1 MVPRMNQSQT
11 CEPPQW
17 HARLGAT
24 PMSEQLSPIP
34 WLDVLLIVALVAIN
48 GVLSMSELAIV
59 SSREA
64 RLKALAKSGSR
75 GAQCSLDLASDPGR
89 FLSTVQS
96 GITLISIIAG
106 AFSGASL
113 GEPTAQRIQL
123 TGLDP
128 ETAHTVGFGVVIV
141 LTTFATLVVGEIVP
155 KQVALR
161 SPEPI
166 AVAMS
171 RPMLWLSKITA
182 PFVWLLNTS
191 SSLIFRALG
200 LDRESKNQ
208 VTAEELHLVVA
219 EAQTAGVLEED
230 ERAMI
235 SGIVRLADRPVR
247 EVMTPR
253 TEVDWID
260 LGSSPDEV
268 RQALLNTAHN
278 RLPVAQ
284 GSIENIVGVIQTRDV
299 LACMLEGRAI
309 DLNRLCRK
317 APVIPDLMDAM
328 DALVV
333 LRSAEVPL
341 ALVHD
346 EYGHLEGIVTPGSI
360 LAALAGTFAH
370 DVEQGE
376 EPPLVERDDGSW
388 LVSGAASA
396 DLLSDRLGVRMP
408 HDRDYSTVAGFA
420 LSVLKH
426 LPDTGEVFK
435 HDGWSFEIVD
445 MDGRKIDTLIASRP
459 RKRGAESEAEAVG

>member
-1 MVPRMNQSQT
+1 
-11 CEPPQW
+11 
-17 HARLGAT
+17 
-24 PMSEQLSPIP
+24 MSDHFLPFP
-34 WLDVLLIVALVAIN
+34 WIDVFIILALIAVN
-48 GVLSMSELAIV
+48 GILAMSELAIV

-64 RLKALAKSGSR
+64 RLKAMARAGSR

-113 GEPTAQRIQL
+113 GEPVAERIQL
-123 TGLDP
+123 LGLDP

-166 AVAMS
+166 AVVMS

-191 SSLIFRALG
+191 SSLIFRAFG
-200 LDRESKNQ
+200 LDKESKNH

-260 LGSSPDEV
+260 AGSTPDEV
-268 RQALLNTAHN
+268 HAALLETAHN
-278 RLPVAQ
+278 RLPVAE

-299 LACMLEGRAI
+299 LACMLEGRPI
-309 DLNRLCRK
+309 DLNRLCRT

-328 DALVV
+328 DALAV
-333 LRSAEVPL
+333 LRSADVPL

-370 DVEQGE
+370 DVEKGE
-376 EPPLVERDDGSW
+376 EPPLVEREDGSW

-396 DLLSDRLGVRMP
+396 DLLSDRLGIRMP
-408 HDRDYSTVAGFA
+408 DDRDYSTVAGFA

-426 LPDTGEVFK
+426 LPETGETFK

-445 MDGRKIDTLIASRP
+445 MDGRKIDKLIASRA
-459 RKRGAESEAEAVG
+459 RKRKAETEVEAVG

>member
-1 MVPRMNQSQT
+1 
-11 CEPPQW
+11 
-17 HARLGAT
+17 
-24 PMSEQLSPIP
+24 MSDLTPIP
-34 WLDVLLIVALVAIN
+34 WLDVLLILALVALN
-48 GVLSMSELAIV
+48 GVLAMSELAIV

-64 RLKALAKSGSR
+64 RLKAMAKGGSR
-75 GAQCSLDLASDPGR
+75 GAQCALDLSADPGR

-96 GITLISIIAG
+96 GITLIAIFAG

-113 GEPTAQRIQL
+113 GEPTAQRMEL
-123 TGLDP
+123 LGLKP
-128 ETAHTVGFGVVIV
+128 ETAHTVGFGLVIV
-141 LTTFATLVVGEIVP
+141 LTTYVSLLIGEIVP
-155 KQVALR
+155 KQIALR

-166 AVAMS
+166 AVVMS
-171 RPMLWLSKITA
+171 RPMKWLAKITA
-182 PFVWLLNTS
+182 PFVWLLNQS
-191 SSLIFRALG
+191 STLVLKLFG
-200 LDRESKNQ
+200 FNKESKNH

-253 TEVDWID
+253 TDVDWID
-260 LGSSPDEV
+260 VNATPEEL
-268 RQALLNTAHN
+268 RAALLETPHS
-278 RLPVAQ
+278 RIPVAD
-284 GSIENIVGVIQTRDV
+284 GSIDNIVGVIRTGDV
-299 LACMLEGRAI
+299 LACTLAGRPLE
-309 DLNRLCRK
+309 LSSLCRN

-328 DALVV
+328 DALAV
-333 LRSAEVPL
+333 LRSADVPL

-346 EYGHLEGIVTPGSI
+346 EYGHFDGIVTPGSI

-396 DLLSDRLGVRMP
+396 DLLADRLGVNLP
-408 HDRDYSTVAGFA
+408 NDRDYSTVAGFA

-426 LPDTGEVFK
+426 LPDTGETFR
-435 HDGWSFEIVD
+435 HDGWKFEIVD
-445 MDGRKIDTLIASRP
+445 MDGRKIDKLIASRP
-459 RKRGAESEAEAVG
+459 RRKAPEAEAEAVG

>member
-1 MVPRMNQSQT
+1 
-11 CEPPQW
+11 
-17 HARLGAT
+17 
-24 PMSEQLSPIP
+24 MSDHLLPIP
-34 WLDVLLIVALVAIN
+34 WIDVLLILALVAVN

-59 SSREA
+59 SAREA
-64 RLKALAKSGSR
+64 RLKAMARAGNR

-96 GITLISIIAG
+96 GITLISIVAG

-113 GEPTAQRIQL
+113 GEPVAQRIQL
-123 TGLDP
+123 LGLDP
-128 ETAHTVGFGVVIV
+128 ETAHTVGFGVVIFM
-141 LTTFATLVVGEIVP
+141 TTFATLVVGEIVP
-155 KQVALR
+155 KQIALR

-166 AVAMS
+166 AVVMS

-182 PFVWLLNTS
+182 PFVWLLDKS
-191 SSLIFRALG
+191 SSLIFRLLG
-200 LDRESKNQ
+200 LDRESKNH

-260 LGSSPDEV
+260 VGSTPDEV
-268 RQALLNTAHN
+268 HAALLKTAHN

-299 LACMLEGRAI
+299 LACMLEGRPI

-317 APVIPDLMDAM
+317 ALVIPDLMDAM
-328 DALVV
+328 DALAV
-333 LRSAEVPL
+333 LRSADVPL

-376 EPPLVERDDGSW
+376 EPPLLEREDGSW

-396 DLLSDRLGVRMP
+396 DLLSDRLGIRMP
-408 HDRDYSTVAGFA
+408 VDRDYSTVAGFA

-426 LPDTGEVFK
+426 LPETGETFK

-445 MDGRKIDTLIASRP
+445 MDGRKIDKLIASRAKK
-459 RKRGAESEAEAVG
+459 RKAEAEVEAVS